1 MKLEFRENGPIVIET
16 GGRYVFRTAE
26 GEHVVEKPRVSLCR
40 CGGSG
45 NKPFCAGTHKTNGF
59 TAPAAMIEF
68 DEGLVLDPAKP

>member
-45 NKPFCAGTHKTNGF
+45 NKPFCDGTHKTNGF